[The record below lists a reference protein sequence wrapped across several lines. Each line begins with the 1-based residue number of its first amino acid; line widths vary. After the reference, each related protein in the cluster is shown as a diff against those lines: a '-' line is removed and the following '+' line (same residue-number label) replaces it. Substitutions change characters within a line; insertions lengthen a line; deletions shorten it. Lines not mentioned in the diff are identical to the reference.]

1 MHNQIIIHKYNSF
14 PFRQVVGPGH
24 AGTAGLGLERPLPTG
39 GALPD
44 DRKHFEHGGHE
55 DAKGAAQA
63 FGRNGFRRADL
74 VVDPLIHH
82 RPREHGPEI
91 VRGGPALFLE
101 KGAKVRVLIPEAS
114 IVRMV
119 CEGMLRETHPLKGL
133 AVEPIDIRVC
143 VPRVPRPSIHL
154 PLVNRPEIGHHIQ
167 IVLRDSPFCVLV
179 DEARAEQRLHCG
191 SARDPVA

>member
-14 PFRQVVGPGH
+14 SFGQVVGPRH

-44 DRKHFEHGGHE
+44 DREHFEHGRHE
-55 DAKGAAQA
+55 DPKGSAQT
-63 FGRNGFRRADL
+63 FSRDGFRRTDL
-74 VVDPLIHH
+74 VIDPLVHH
-82 RPREHGPEI
+82 RPREHRPEI

-101 KGAKVRVLIPEAS
+101 KGAKVRVLVPEAS
-114 IVRMV
+114 VVGRIRERMF
-119 CEGMLRETHPLKGL
+119 RETHPFKGL
-133 AVEPIDIRVC
+133 AVEPIDIRVR

-154 PLVNRPEIGHHIQ
+154 PLVNRPEVGHHIQ
-167 IVLRDSPFCVLV
+167 IVFGNSPFRVLV
-179 DEARAEQRLHCG
+179 DEARTQQRLHCG

>member
-14 PFRQVVGPGH
+14 PFGQVVGPGH

-39 GALPD
+39 RTVPD
-44 DRKHFEHGGHE
+44 DRKHLEHGGYD
-55 DAKGAAQA
+55 DAKGSAQT
-63 FGRNGFRRADL
+63 FCRNGFRRADL
-74 VVDPLIHH
+74 VVDPLVHH
-82 RPREHGPEI
+82 RTRQHGPEI

-101 KGAKVRVLIPEAS
+101 EGAKVRVLVPEAS

-119 CEGMLRETHPLKGL
+119 CEGMLGETHPFKGL
-133 AVEPIDIRVC
+133 TVEPIDIRVR

-167 IVLRDSPFCVLV
+167 IVLGNSSFCVLV
-179 DEARAEQRLHCG
+179 DEARTQQRLHCG